1 MGGHTHKTMSI
12 HGMATRMLPR
22 ARTPFTWTMY
32 KPITDVPEE
41 HLANTS
47 TKFGSNRPKGSRKPT
62 TGVRPADRQVILYGY
77 PQGTQMCA

>member
-12 HGMATRMLPR
+12 QRTVTRMLPR
-22 ARTPFTWTMY
+22 ARTPSTWTVY
-32 KPITDVPEE
+32 KPITGVLEE
-41 HLANTS
+41 HLGNTS

-62 TGVRPADRQVILYGY
+62 TGVRPPDRRAGLYGH